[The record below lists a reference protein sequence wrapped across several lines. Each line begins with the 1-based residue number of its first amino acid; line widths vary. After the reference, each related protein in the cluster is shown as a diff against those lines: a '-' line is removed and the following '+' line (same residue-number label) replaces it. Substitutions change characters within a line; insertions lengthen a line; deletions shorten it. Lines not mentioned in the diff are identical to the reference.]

1 MKVIWQVD
9 DGYGGKRRP
18 HETIVPDEEL
28 EGLDAVEQEL
38 VIEEYVDNDFSS
50 IVMFEILDVM
60 ED

>member
-28 EGLDAVEQEL
+28 EGLDSYEREL
-38 VIEEYVDNDFSS
+38 VIEEYVDHDFSS
-50 IVMFEILDVM
+50 TVMFEILDVI
-60 ED
+60 EE